1 MMSGCKKVRTLYL
14 LFIFIIAIP
23 FYSQASAYWM
33 DVKGSGKVNETV
45 RIKVYYGNIGES
57 GLRVPLKG
65 PELML
70 TGEFRLRV
78 VDENGQSTPIPIMLS
93 GDGWEGTFIPHQKGV
108 YQILG
113 INDTHP
119 VVDRSK
125 LGGIN
130 VLPID
135 FLCAAYTVESS
146 GSVQKPIQFLDIITE
161 RRERQ
166 ITVMAFKEGKPAKI
180 NTKLRVFNPENWEK
194 ELTVNEEGKAFFTA
208 TMQGLYIIRQDWNN
222 PKPGEY
228 KGVSYSSIRYRC
240 NYFLLIQT
248 KK

>member
-1 MMSGCKKVRTLYL
+1 MSGCKMVKPLYL
-14 LFIFIIAIP
+14 LFIFFIAVP

-33 DVKGSGKVNETV
+33 DVKGSGKLNENV

-57 GLRVPLKG
+57 GVRVPVKG

-70 TGEFRLRV
+70 TGEFRISV
-78 VDENGQSTPIPIMLS
+78 VDENGQLTPIPIMLK
-93 GDGWEGTFIPHQKGV
+93 DYGWEGSFIPDKKGV

-125 LGGIN
+125 SGGIN

-135 FLCAAYTVESS
+135 FLCAAYAVESF
-146 GSVQKPIQFLDIITE
+146 GTVKKPIQFLDIITE
-161 RRERQ
+161 RTLKQ
-166 ITVMAFKEGKPAKI
+166 IIVKAFKKGDPATI
-180 NTKLRVFNPENWEK
+180 NTRLRVFNPESWEK
-194 ELTVNEEGKAFFTA
+194 ELIVNGKGEAFFTP
-208 TMQGLYIIRQDWNN
+208 TMQGLYIIRQDWTD

-228 KGVSYSSIRYRC
+228 KGVSYSGIRYRC
-240 NYFLLIQT
+240 NYFLLVNTQN
-248 KK
+248 